1 MWIRKRSWVAG
12 ACLVAASPFVAATES
27 AEGLDGSKDM
37 VCAVIKVVGCTE
49 GAGCVVGQAKDFDF
63 PALVVFDAK
72 KKVVRGAEESGH
84 KEVSPVK
91 NMEVSNDHL
100 ILQGVEAGRGWDIA
114 VDGKTGEM
122 RASMVGEALSLLM
135 SGACTAI

>member
-1 MWIRKRSWVAG
+1 MWIRKRSWVAA
-12 ACLVAASPFVAATES
+12 ACVIAASPFVSTATS

-37 VCAVIKVVGCTE
+37 VCAVIKVVGCVE
-49 GAGCVVGQAKDFDF
+49 DVGCVLGKAKDFDM

-72 KKVVRGAEESGH
+72 KKVVRGTHESGH

-91 NMEVSNDHL
+91 AMERSKDHL
-100 ILQGVEAGRGWDIA
+100 ILQGVEEGHGWDMAINT
-114 VDGKTGEM
+114 KTGEM

-135 SGACTAI
+135 SGACTAL